1 MHRYRDGEVSVK
13 GFLEDYA
20 FFIHG
25 LIDLYEAT
33 FDPRYLEEAK
43 FLAQEMVRLFWDDPA
58 TRRSASGGYTHEQ
71 AIGPSGPTSGGRNES
86 GGGFFFTATDAE
98 KLISRMKDLYDGAI
112 PSGNSVAT
120 LSLLRIARLTMEREF
135 ESLAQKVFDAFSSRL
150 AQYPSGFCQMLIALD
165 FALGPSREIV
175 IAGDEGDSKMGEII
189 REVFGRFLPNK
200 VVLLRPTKGE
210 SGRKIEALSPFIK
223 SQLPLNGRPTV
234 YVCKN
239 YVCDLPVTEVGKLRD
254 LLSK

>member
-1 MHRYRDGEVSVK
+1 
-13 GFLEDYA
+13 
-20 FFIHG
+20 
-25 LIDLYEAT
+25 
-33 FDPRYLEEAK
+33 
-43 FLAQEMVRLFWDDPA
+43 
-58 TRRSASGGYTHEQ
+58 
-71 AIGPSGPTSGGRNES
+71 
-86 GGGFFFTATDAE
+86 
-98 KLISRMKDLYDGAI
+98 
-112 PSGNSVAT
+112 
-120 LSLLRIARLTMEREF
+120 
-135 ESLAQKVFDAFSSRL
+135 
-150 AQYPSGFCQMLIALD
+150 MLIALD

-210 SGRKIEALSPFIK
+210 SRRKIEALSPFIK